1 MDHLGALREL
11 EHEDSPRIIC
21 YVPHSHRLF
30 CNCVIDC
37 GFFIVGGY
45 FQSGEYSQG
54 KKEVKE
60 EIYEAF
66 RKLTGK
72 SPKKSS
78 FVILSID
85 LLKVNLITFVL
96 SGMFMENVYLLMNFP
111 KANAIDT

>member
-1 MDHLGALREL
+1 MR
-11 EHEDSPRIIC
+11 
-21 YVPHSHRLF
+21 
-30 CNCVIDC
+30 
-37 GFFIVGGY
+37 
-45 FQSGEYSQG
+45 
-54 KKEVKE
+54 E

-111 KANAIDT
+111 KANATDM